1 MEASTNADPAS
12 ELFAGLDECQR
23 LPALDAHGTGGGL
36 ILMPQHIASLID
48 TAGRLSSRTPELCA
62 GAVYSYLSRYILQCD
77 WFILYECQREP
88 LLEALGLRRAA
99 TVAASVLTGTPR
111 KGKGKN
117 RQAA

>member
-1 MEASTNADPAS
+1 MDASKDADSAS

-36 ILMPQHIASLID
+36 ILTPRHIAILTSIASQI
-48 TAGRLSSRTPELCA
+48 TARTLDICKA
-62 GAVYSYLSRYILQCD
+62 TVYGYLARYILQYD
-77 WFILYECQREP
+77 WFILYDCQREP

-99 TVAASVLTGTPR
+99 TPPSSALA
-111 KGKGKN
+111 GKPKKRGG